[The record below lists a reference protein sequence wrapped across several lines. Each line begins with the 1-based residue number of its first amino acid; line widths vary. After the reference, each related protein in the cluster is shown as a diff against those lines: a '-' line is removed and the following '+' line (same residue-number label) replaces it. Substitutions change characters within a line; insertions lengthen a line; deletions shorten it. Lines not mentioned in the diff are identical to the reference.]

1 MKQTR
6 ILSYFN
12 QDLFAINHDL
22 QLLRQIMVKPIILVV
37 AAIPAIVAILIAIP
51 LITKSDIPY
60 SASNSNDVIEIEYS
74 HYQLKKISFGV
85 TERIGSQKTEILLIK
100 NNGDMKY
107 TVTEN
112 DYPKPDIVS
121 HLDEQKLNKLKAL
134 IKETGFMS
142 IPSESFPI
150 RENVTDFQ
158 KSNIKITLNGK
169 INQISW
175 PEQNA
180 TDKFIPPII
189 SMVESQLDK
198 IAEQISE

>member
-1 MKQTR
+1 
-6 ILSYFN
+6 
-12 QDLFAINHDL
+12 
-22 QLLRQIMVKPIILVV
+22 MVKPIILVI

-60 SASNSNDVIEIEYS
+60 SAANPIDVVEIEYTK
-74 HYQLKKISFGV
+74 HQLKKISFGV
-85 TERIGSQKTEILLIK
+85 TERIGAQKTEILLIQ
-100 NNGDMKY
+100 NNGEIKY
-107 TVTEN
+107 TVTE
-112 DYPKPDIVS
+112 DGYPKPDIKS
-121 HLDEQKLNKLKAL
+121 HLDDQTLRKLKAL
-134 IKETGFMS
+134 IKETGFIS

-150 RENVTDFQ
+150 RDNVTDFQ
-158 KSNIKITLNGK
+158 KSNIKITLNGRV
-169 INQISW
+169 NQINW

>member
-1 MKQTR
+1 
-6 ILSYFN
+6 
-12 QDLFAINHDL
+12 
-22 QLLRQIMVKPIILVV
+22 MVKPIILVI
-37 AAIPAIVAILIAIP
+37 AAIPAIIAILIAIP

-60 SASNSNDVIEIEYS
+60 SAANPNDIVEIEYTK
-74 HYQLKKISFGV
+74 HQLKKISFGV
-85 TERIGSQKTEILLIK
+85 TERIGAQKTEILLIQ
-100 NNGDMKY
+100 NNGEIKY

-112 DYPKPDIVS
+112 GYPKPDVKS
-121 HLDEQKLNKLKAL
+121 NLDDQTLRKLKAL
-134 IKETGFMS
+134 IKETGFIS

-150 RENVTDFQ
+150 RDNVTDFQ
-158 KSNIKITLNGK
+158 KSNIKITLNGRV
-169 INQISW
+169 NQISW